1 MFSLIKKQIFT
12 AFIFTA
18 FFLFSFKIVAQNNS
32 FAVNNSKMTQFLR
45 QIDDLYIDTVNFDKL
60 VENGIVEILKELD
73 PHSIYIPKKDVQ
85 QMNEPLQG
93 SFDGIGVTFQLI
105 KDTINITE
113 VIVNG
118 PSEKVGLLAGDKII
132 KVDSLDATG
141 KKINNKWVQ
150 THLRGKKGTKVVVL
164 VKRGKNK
171 TPLEFTIIRDKIPMN
186 SINVAFMV
194 DSVTGYIR
202 LERFAQTSP
211 REFREA
217 IGKLKSEG
225 LKNLIFDL
233 RGNGGGY
240 LDAAFKISDE
250 FIKKDL
256 MIVYTD
262 NFRKTGQSFRA
273 TEVGNFENGKLII
286 LVDEGSASASE
297 IVSGAVQDWDRGI
310 IMGRRTFGKGLVQ
323 KPIYLLDQ
331 SMIRLTISNYY
342 TPTGRCI
349 QKPYNDGLNNYFREL
364 QNRQKHGEFLNAD
377 SISFPDSLKYT
388 TPRGRIVYGGGGIM
402 PDIFVPI
409 DTSKYSSFFNE
420 MIRKGAFGEFT
431 MEYMEKHR
439 DELKKK
445 YPTFID
451 YKNNFNISDKMY
463 DEFMTFVK
471 GKGIADTVAF
481 NFAKK
486 VETFG
491 RTEKKKLDSLFT
503 TLETFERKKEQF
515 EELLTDYLKTSYE
528 EAIKLRN
535 LSKVP
540 EFTKEYLKFEIGRTL
555 YSYGQAYEI
564 FLLSDDTFLQAYKA
578 IKDDSLFKKYNVDL

>member
-1 MFSLIKKQIFT
+1 
-12 AFIFTA
+12 
-18 FFLFSFKIVAQNNS
+18 
-32 FAVNNSKMTQFLR
+32 
-45 QIDDLYIDTVNFDKL
+45 
-60 VENGIVEILKELD
+60 
-73 PHSIYIPKKDVQ
+73 
-85 QMNEPLQG
+85 
-93 SFDGIGVTFQLI
+93 
-105 KDTINITE
+105 
-113 VIVNG
+113 
-118 PSEKVGLLAGDKII
+118 
-132 KVDSLDATG
+132 
-141 KKINNKWVQ
+141 
-150 THLRGKKGTKVVVL
+150 
-164 VKRGKNK
+164 
-171 TPLEFTIIRDKIPMN
+171 MN

-439 DELKKK
+439 DELKKE

>member
-1 MFSLIKKQIFT
+1 MFSLIKKQLI
-12 AFIFTA
+12 ASFIFTIV
-18 FFLFSFKIVAQNNS
+18 FSFSLKLVAQNGN
-32 FAVNNSKMTQFLR
+32 FAINNSKINQFLK
-45 QIDDLYIDTVNFDKL
+45 QLDEIYIDTVNFDKL
-60 VENGIVEILKELD
+60 VENGIVEMLKELD
-73 PHSIYIPKKDVQ
+73 PHSIYIPQKEVQ

-118 PSEKVGLLAGDKII
+118 PSEKVGILAGDKII
-132 KVDSLDATG
+132 KVDSLEATG

-150 THLRGKKGTKVVVL
+150 THLRGKKGTKVIIL

-171 TPLEFTIIRDKIPMN
+171 EPLAFTIIRDKIPMN
-186 SINVAFMV
+186 SINVAFMI
-194 DSVTGYIR
+194 DDETGYIR

-211 REFREA
+211 AEFTEA
-217 IGKLKSEG
+217 IKKLKKEG

-240 LDAAFKISDE
+240 LDAAFRISDE

-273 TEVGNFENGKLII
+273 TEIGNFENGKLII

-331 SMIRLTISNYY
+331 SMMRLTISHYY

-349 QKPYNDGLNNYFREL
+349 QKPYNDGLNNYFKEL

-377 SISFPDSLKYT
+377 SISFPDSLKYS

-402 PDIFVPI
+402 PDIFIPV

-420 MIRKGAFGEFT
+420 MIRKGVFGEFT
-431 MEYMEKHR
+431 MELMEQNREEFKT
-439 DELKKK
+439 K
-445 YPTFID
+445 YPTFND
-451 YKNNFNISDKMY
+451 YKNNFNISEEMY
-463 DEFMTFVK
+463 NKFMDFVK
-471 GKGIADTVAF
+471 EKGITDTVAF
-481 NFAKK
+481 NFAKR
-486 VETFG
+486 VENFG
-491 RTEKKKLDSLFT
+491 RAEKDKLDSLFV
-503 TLETFERKKEQF
+503 TLETFELKKEQF

-528 EAIKLRN
+528 ETMKLRN

-540 EFTKEYLKFEIGRTL
+540 DFTKEFLKFEIARTL

-578 IKDDSLFKKYNVDL
+578 MKDDNLFKKYNVDL